1 MPFKKTDHKDIANL
15 LQTQFK
21 SVFSTPSNSNLSVTT
36 DNMNNSNLAITYP
49 LQQLNLSIND
59 IIKAINEIKIT
70 SSCASHNIPAKVFK
84 NCKYTLSYP
93 LKLFWERSFE
103 TGIIPKAYKKQHII
117 PLPKKDPK
125 TLPQHWR
132 PITLNP
138 HEVKMF
144 ERVIRI
150 KLVNY
155 LESNSLL
162 NSNQH
167 GFRQNH
173 SCATQLLSHT
183 NNILSNLISGDET
196 DSIYLDYS
204 KAFDKIDHS
213 ILLNKLKYYK
223 ISDKYYKWIENYL
236 KDRTQVVYVNNTFSY
251 PTQVVSGVP
260 QGSVLGPILFVIF
273 INDLINI
280 LENCTLLTFAD
291 DTKIVSRVSTVADTQ
306 NLQTNLNK
314 IISWSETNNMELN
327 HNKFDLISHKPSS
340 VNENIQLFKSLP
352 FHDQFFTYYASN
364 NTPIYSSEV
373 VRDLGLFIDNKLNWN
388 KHIST
393 IVQKSKQLCGW
404 ICSVFY
410 SRESDVMLTLFRSLI
425 RTRLEYCCE
434 IWNPHLLKDI
444 RRIEQVQRSFT
455 VKINGMR
462 EIDYWSRLEKLK
474 IRSLQRRREKQI
486 ILHVW
491 KILNNVYPNSI
502 NLEFKETQRPKA
514 IRAILNPLPRIRGR
528 TLTLYESSFIIN
540 SVKLWRILPPKLT
553 YIDDL
558 NKFKLELDKFLN
570 TIPDK
575 PPLPNYPYL
584 NKNSLIDHCSP
595 CI

>member
-1 MPFKKTDHKDIANL
+1 
-15 LQTQFK
+15 
-21 SVFSTPSNSNLSVTT
+21 
-36 DNMNNSNLAITYP
+36 
-49 LQQLNLSIND
+49 
-59 IIKAINEIKIT
+59 
-70 SSCASHNIPAKVFK
+70 
-84 NCKYTLSYP
+84 
-93 LKLFWERSFE
+93 
-103 TGIIPKAYKKQHII
+103 
-117 PLPKKDPK
+117 
-125 TLPQHWR
+125 
-132 PITLNP
+132 
-138 HEVKMF
+138 
-144 ERVIRI
+144 
-150 KLVNY
+150 
-155 LESNSLL
+155 
-162 NSNQH
+162 
-167 GFRQNH
+167 
-173 SCATQLLSHT
+173 
-183 NNILSNLISGDET
+183 
-196 DSIYLDYS
+196 
-204 KAFDKIDHS
+204 
-213 ILLNKLKYYK
+213 
-223 ISDKYYKWIENYL
+223 
-236 KDRTQVVYVNNTFSY
+236 
-251 PTQVVSGVP
+251 
-260 QGSVLGPILFVIF
+260 
-273 INDLINI
+273 
-280 LENCTLLTFAD
+280 
-291 DTKIVSRVSTVADTQ
+291 
-306 NLQTNLNK
+306 
-314 IISWSETNNMELN
+314 MELN
-327 HNKFDLISHKPSS
+327 HNKFDLISHKPGS